1 MNNEFFGEKLRLA
14 RLMAGITQQEL
25 GELVAVSRQFIHQLE
40 AGVKPPAEDLLLA
53 LAEVLKVKSDF
64 FLRNHKMMLSM
75 SNATFASA
83 KQHQLDLQIEYW
95 LSAPFLNY

>member
-40 AGVKPPAEDLLLA
+40 AGVKPPAETCFWHW
-53 LAEVLKVKSDF
+53 LK
-64 FLRNHKMMLSM
+64 
-75 SNATFASA
+75 
-83 KQHQLDLQIEYW
+83 Y
-95 LSAPFLNY
+95 

>member
-25 GELVAVSRQFIHQLE
+25 GELVAVSRRTIHQLE
-40 AGVKPPAEDLLLA
+40 AGVKPPAEDLLA

>member
-53 LAEVLKVKSDF
+53 LAEVLKVK
-64 FLRNHKMMLSM
+64 LSLI
-75 SNATFASA
+75 
-83 KQHQLDLQIEYW
+83 HI
-95 LSAPFLNY
+95 